1 MWLDVMEN
9 VISFFILPLNMQ
21 TDLIKQLQVN
31 LSVTAATIAL
41 LVTAPSMAH
50 GQVNRTITK
59 PASSTPKTSVVNT
72 SITEAEVLAAQK
84 AWGQALVSIS
94 TTYDEK
100 GMAAAKKLADDII
113 DTLYAYQSGLV
124 LFKPTLTTGD
134 QTFRTTHK
142 GALSYFVGGDS
153 SFPQDTGFALK
164 GWRKVEI
171 RNAGI
176 FIVGNTATTMGNV
189 SITDKTGK
197 VTTVDKTWQFIRGG
211 DGKLRIILHHS
222 SLPYSQ
228 K

>member
-1 MWLDVMEN
+1 MEN

-21 TDLIKQLQVN
+21 TNPLKQLQVN

-41 LVTAPSMAH
+41 LVTAPSIAH
-50 GQVNRTITK
+50 GQNNTTTK

-100 GMAAAKKLADDII
+100 GMAAARKLADDII

-222 SLPYSQ
+222 SLPYSP

>member
-1 MWLDVMEN
+1 
-9 VISFFILPLNMQ
+9 MQ
-21 TDLIKQLQVN
+21 TNPIKQLRVN
-31 LSVTAATIAL
+31 LSVIAATIAL
-41 LVTAPSMAH
+41 LVTLLVTAPSMAY
-50 GQVNRTITK
+50 GQVNSTITR
-59 PASSTPKTSVVNT
+59 PVSSTPKTSVVNI
-72 SITEAEVLAAQK
+72 SITESEVLAAQK
-84 AWGQALVSIS
+84 AWGNALVNIS
-94 TTYDEK
+94 TTYDQEGIVAARTLAEK
-100 GMAAAKKLADDII
+100 VI
-113 DTLYAYQSGLV
+113 DELYAYQWGLV

-176 FIVGNTATTMGNV
+176 FIDGNTATTMGNV
-189 SITDKTGK
+189 DITDKKGK

-222 SLPYSQ
+222 SLPYSP